1 MKYFVTV
8 NTLQSTTKLGRLLA
22 DSVFRRYNNSLVDYG
37 EATRIPQ
44 YLNEEMAALCA
55 GNKRL
60 KPMSVRTSG
69 FTAGVLNKWSSA
81 QIYVVTEAGAKAFT
95 DNRPFTIQLTPVMK
109 DYTETP
115 ALFSVSAKKGGEA

>member
-1 MKYFVTV
+1 MKYFITV

-22 DSVFRRYNNSLVDYG
+22 DSVSRRYNNSLVHYE
-37 EATRIPQ
+37 EANQIPQ

-55 GNKRL
+55 ENKRL

-69 FTAGVLNKWSSA
+69 FTAGKLIMRASA

-95 DNRPFTIQLTPVMK
+95 DNRPFTIYLTPVLR
-109 DYTETP
+109 DYTET
-115 ALFSVSAKKGGEA
+115 KGGAK

>member
-8 NTLQSTTKLGRLLA
+8 NLLQSTTKLGRLLA
-22 DSVFRRYNNSLVDYG
+22 VSVFRRYNNSLVYYG
-37 EATRIPQ
+37 EAARIPQ
-44 YLNEEMAALCA
+44 YLSEEIAALCA

-69 FTAGVLNKWSSA
+69 FTAGVLNKGASA

-95 DNRPFTIQLTPVMK
+95 DNRPFTIQLMPVMNDYSETPVLQLRK
-109 DYTETP
+109 
-115 ALFSVSAKKGGEA
+115 EACDEN